1 MKFMRYFPYTWL
13 KRSFGHFF
21 FHSLVIFLGL
31 MSCQKDESEPNIEPV
46 SPKNLSFEQL
56 KDGLQLSWNV
66 IIDTSID
73 NIPDRYQVYR
83 LVHEPDGKQYEKKIA
98 DTDQLY
104 LLDTDVVPNRTYIYS
119 VSGIKNYES
128 GNLESVRSERIQ
140 AIFATG
146 IADIDVDFIDFSETE
161 NQRTVTIRNIGKADL
176 HWSTTIDGDWV
187 KTTPSTG
194 TVAAESE
201 IIVLLTA
208 DRRQTPGRLGAIL
221 MVQTFEQA
229 VPDPVV
235 EPTFVKKIDI
245 TLNIPPKPVLTVI
258 PNSVDFG
265 LNRQYRMVKVLNTGS
280 GRLDWEAKKTKRSD
294 WLYIS
299 PTSGSIMAGE
309 VELVKL
315 EIDEDELADFPVGF
329 QINETVRIE
338 RINNQDLDLVQPLNS
353 EDLRSLFITVKIP
366 EPRLSLSAK
375 IINFGEDKNRLPLII
390 DNVGT
395 GQFGWQISGG
405 ADWLHYTPKTGL
417 TDIDLDR
424 VELVIDRHQLPID
437 DYTSEVMIRTQGPAG
452 YNDQQTVKIRMS
464 VGEEPEI
471 SLSTNHF
478 DFGSSQQTSDFTIT
492 NIGTGRLVW
501 NIENKQPKSESPNW
515 LTFSPTSGHLRRENM
530 VIQMNVDRTNLAAG
544 EYESKIIVKAEK
556 AETKQVSVKM
566 SVPRSELQLSTTMAD
581 FGIGTT
587 VDLERSSQSIK
598 FNNHGQAVVDWG
610 LSSSARWIGL
620 RYQQKVVG
628 RQSLTGTLLSST
640 SDEVE
645 IFIQKIDE
653 LPTGQHQSEIEISD
667 GSRLQTIQVRFSK
680 VGEVSGTVIDLET
693 EQILAPVQLQLRSI
707 DNQQVVN
714 LTSAV
719 GRFQLPF
726 SQDGRY
732 EISVQAETHI
742 PRTETVITRLG
753 QAKIHVRLSPFLNRS
768 SSIRNGLHSPNKMT
782 IDSQNRLYVSNQIS
796 GTITVLDNLT
806 QTSELVLNQPD
817 ICQPSGLAVWRNQ
830 LLVSLSATDQIAVI
844 DTQSQQEIH
853 RFAIGDYPD
862 HCQIVGNR
870 MYVAL
875 RRENK
880 IAVVDLT
887 IPARKYRIPVAREPG
902 PMVADINQLYLY
914 VCNTSDDTVSVID
927 LQAERELYRIR
938 VGQKPKQIALGNK
951 LNNGQKYL
959 YVVNSLS
966 GDVSVIQT
974 ENRLE
979 VNRIN
984 TGRRSAVV
992 AIQPLSLGREILYII
1007 DRGGIVSAVEMPRQT
1022 MVRDIGLNL
1031 PQGPSSG
1038 NYNPKTNQIYVL
1050 HRTSQQLSVLYAD

>member
-1 MKFMRYFPYTWL
+1 MRYFSYPWPKL
-13 KRSFGHFF
+13 SFGYFF

-66 IIDTSID
+66 IIDNSID

-83 LVHEPDGKQYEKKIA
+83 LVHEPDGKQHEKKIA

-104 LLDTDVVPNRTYIYS
+104 FLDTDVVPNRTYIYS
-119 VSGIKNYES
+119 VSGIKNYE
-128 GNLESVRSERIQ
+128 GGHLESVRSKRIQ

-146 IADIDVDFIDFSETE
+146 IPDIDVDFIDFSETE
-161 NQRTVTIRNIGKADL
+161 TQRTVTIRNIGKAEL

-194 TVAAESE
+194 TIAAESE
-201 IIVLLTA
+201 IVILLTV
-208 DRRQTPGRLGAIL
+208 DRRQKPGRLGAIL
-221 MVQTFEQA
+221 MVQTFEQVA
-229 VPDPVV
+229 PELVV
-235 EPTFVKKIDI
+235 EPTIAKKIDI
-245 TLNIPPKPVLTVI
+245 NLTIPPKPVLTVI

-265 LNRQYRMVKVLNTGS
+265 LNRHYRMVKVLNTGS

-294 WLYIS
+294 WLHIL
-299 PTSGSIMAGE
+299 PTRGSIMAGE

-329 QINETVRIE
+329 RINETVKIE
-338 RINNQDLDLVQPLNS
+338 RINNQDLDLVQPPNP

-366 EPRLSLSAK
+366 EPRLSLSEK
-375 IINFGEDKNRLPLII
+375 IIDFGEDKNRLPLII

-405 ADWLHYTPKTGL
+405 ADWLHYTPETGL

-424 VELVIDRHQLPID
+424 VEIVIDRHQLPID
-437 DYTSEVMIRTQGPAG
+437 NYISEFMIRTQGPAG
-452 YNDQQTVKIRMS
+452 YSEQQTVKIRMR

-471 SLSTNHF
+471 SLSTNQF
-478 DFGSSQQTSDFTIT
+478 DFGSNQLTNDFTIT

-501 NIENKQPKSESPNW
+501 SIEKEQSNSEKPNW
-515 LTFSPTSGHLRRENM
+515 LTFSPTSGLLRRENI

-544 EYESKIIVKAEK
+544 EYESKIIIKAEK
-556 AETKQVSVKM
+556 AEAKRVSIKM
-566 SVPRSELQLSTTMAD
+566 SVPKSELQLSTTMTD
-581 FGIGTT
+581 FGIGTA
-587 VDLERSSQSIK
+587 VELERSSKLIK
-598 FNNHGQAVVDWG
+598 FNNQGQAVIDWS
-610 LSSSARWIGL
+610 LSSSVRWIGL
-620 RYQQKVVG
+620 RYQQKVVN
-628 RQSLTGTLLSST
+628 RQPLTGTLLSST
-640 SDEVE
+640 SEEVE
-645 IFIQKIDE
+645 VFIQKIDE

-667 GSRLQTIQVRFSK
+667 GSRSETIQVRLSK
-680 VGEVSGTVIDLET
+680 VGEINGTVIDLET
-693 EQILAPVQLQLRSI
+693 ERILNSVQLQLRSI
-707 DNQQVVN
+707 DSQQVVD
-714 LTSAV
+714 LTSTV
-719 GRFQLPF
+719 GQFQLPF
-726 SQDGRY
+726 SRDGRY
-732 EISVQAETHI
+732 QISVQSESYI
-742 PRTETVITRLG
+742 PRTETFITRLG

-768 SSIRNGLHSPNKMT
+768 YSIRNGLHSPNKIA
-782 IDSQNRLYVSNQIS
+782 IDSQNRLYVSNQIR
-796 GTITVLDNLT
+796 GTITVLDDLN
-806 QTSELVLNQPD
+806 QIGELVLNQPD
-817 ICQPSGLAVWRNQ
+817 VCQPSGLALWRNQ

-844 DTQSQQEIH
+844 DTQSRKETH
-853 RFAIGDYPD
+853 RFVIGDYPD
-862 HCQIVGNR
+862 HCQIVGDR

-902 PMVADINQLYLY
+902 PMIADINQLYLY

-927 LQAERELYRIR
+927 LQTERELYRIR
-938 VGQKPKQIALGNK
+938 VGHKPSQIALGDK

-966 GDVSVIQT
+966 SDVSIIQT

-979 VNRIN
+979 VKRIN

-992 AIQPLSLGREILYII
+992 AVQPLSSGREILYIA
-1007 DRGGIVSAVEMPRQT
+1007 DRSGIVSAIEMPRQT
-1022 MVRDIGLNL
+1022 MVSDIGLNL
-1031 PQGPSSG
+1031 PKGASSA
-1038 NYNPKTNQIYVL
+1038 NYNPKNNQIYVL
-1050 HRTSQQLSVLYAD
+1050 HRTSQKLSVLYAD